1 MKWIDVPLYDELQP
15 TNIIKK
21 MKLKEKNEK
30 ETWEVLMN
38 FCPELEY
45 KEHPKDRDFFF
56 NVLNTIKPE
65 CVTKIVYNAT
75 MMRQTKS
82 QIENEISVA
91 PEFCD
96 IFTNQYSFLG
106 SKGRTIK

>member
-21 MKLKEKNEK
+21 MKLKEKDQT
-30 ETWEVLMN
+30 ETWKVLLN

-56 NVLNTIKPE
+56 NVLNTLIPN
-65 CVTKIVYNAT
+65 CVTKMLYNANIN
-75 MMRQTKS
+75 R
-82 QIENEISVA
+82 
-91 PEFCD
+91 
-96 IFTNQYSFLG
+96 
-106 SKGRTIK
+106 